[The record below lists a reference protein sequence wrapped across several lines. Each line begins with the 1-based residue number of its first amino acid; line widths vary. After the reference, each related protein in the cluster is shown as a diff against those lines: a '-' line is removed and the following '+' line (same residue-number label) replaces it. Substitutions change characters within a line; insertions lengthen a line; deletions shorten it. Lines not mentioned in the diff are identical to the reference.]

1 MKTSKK
7 VAIIVSV
14 VAIIIGLFL
23 CGGAAIA
30 TDFKFSNISTEN
42 YVTNTYTVEDKF
54 MRVTV
59 EAEEYDVRLHVSEDD
74 QCKVECAETESVS
87 CSVEVDNDTLS
98 VRISNNRKWY
108 EYIGFGF
115 NWAKTKLDIYL
126 PQEKYASLF
135 IRSRSGNISVPEGLT
150 FAESDVYSASGE
162 IGFFA
167 VVENDLC
174 VRTESG
180 DISVSGINPQNLTV
194 QAVSGDVAIHA
205 VNLEAD
211 LSVKTV
217 SGSIGVSGMA
227 CQNVEAVSTSG
238 DIEFSDLIAEEKIR
252 TSSVSGDVELWQ
264 CDAGSLDIKT
274 TSGDVSGSLLT
285 QKIFVTD
292 TTSGDVD
299 VPRSTS
305 GGICQV
311 NTTSGNIEFI
321 MAES

>member
-30 TDFKFSNISTEN
+30 MDFKFSNISTEN
-42 YVTNTYTVEDKF
+42 YVTNTYIVEDMF

-59 EAEEYDVRLHVSEDD
+59 EAKEYNVRLHVSEDG
-74 QCKVECAETESVS
+74 QCKVEYTEDEKVS
-87 CSVEVDNDTLS
+87 CSVKVDDDTLAIQ
-98 VRISNNRKWY
+98 VIDTREWY
-108 EYIGFGF
+108 EYIS
-115 NWAKTKLDIYL
+115 WSEIKLDIYL
-126 PQEKYASLF
+126 PQREYESLF
-135 IRSRSGNISVPEGLT
+135 IRSHNGDIAVPNDFT
-150 FAESDVYSASGE
+150 FMEADICSTSGE
-162 IGFFA
+162 INFLAA
-167 VVENDLC
+167 VKNNLYLKTVN
-174 VRTESG
+174 G
-180 DISVSGINPQNLTV
+180 DISVVGTNTNIHNIEVETTSSDI
-194 QAVSGDVAIHA
+194 AIKS
-205 VNLEAD
+205 VTLEGALSIKTIRGNID
-211 LSVKTV
+211 LNNIT
-217 SGSIGVSGMA
+217 
-227 CQNVEAVSTSG
+227 CQNVVAESTTG
-238 DIEFSDLIAEEKIR
+238 DMEFSDLIAKEMIR
-252 TSSVSGDVELWQ
+252 TRNYSGDVELWQ

>member
-14 VAIIIGLFL
+14 VVIIIGLFL

-30 TDFKFSNISTEN
+30 MDFKFSNIGDRD
-42 YVTNTYTVEDKF
+42 YVTNTYIVEDMF

-59 EAEEYDVRLHVSEDD
+59 EAKEYNVRLHVSEDG
-74 QCKVECAETESVS
+74 QCKVEYTEDEKVS
-87 CSVEVDNDTLS
+87 CSVKVDDDTLAIQ
-98 VRISNNRKWY
+98 VIDTREWY
-108 EYIGFGF
+108 EYIS
-115 NWAKTKLDIYL
+115 WSEIKLDIYL

-238 DIEFSDLIAEEKIR
+238 DIEFSDLIAEEEIR